1 MGVLA
6 MGMYRRFIR
15 AKKGMSTIFGG
26 LFFIILILMG
36 FNLLVWG
43 FIQYDNYN
51 TSLRSMSQND
61 ALAASENLVP
71 TNPGAQNFTSV
82 GFNVPVN
89 NLGGTTVSIARIYIT
104 NVSPTGGTNC
114 TSNPCIIDPSPG
126 TSNCTGNGLC
136 FFTNGNIAAGEI
148 NHLIHVTMP
157 TAISGQT
164 LNDGS
169 AYRVILSSTRGRLF
183 SFFYPWPITP
193 VNIGNPGGNFVTNI
207 GPLAIFFDFKSFN
220 FTQGSQTSSQSAF
233 CMPSASTVVIWVK
246 LANTATDSGVTL
258 AGSTMMQ
265 MQPYSANGFGQFV
278 RTWIVSP
285 TSVNPNTITP
295 YVQTGP
301 GANPYFLPAASA
313 NGPAATQIVYFGG
326 NGQGGTGGVGFGR
339 DDNWLTFIGFYYIYR
354 GQPQGETIPF
364 MDFKTTAGYPG
375 TC

>member
-1 MGVLA
+1 MTI
-6 MGMYRRFIR
+6 YRRFIR
-15 AKKGMSTIFGG
+15 AKKGMSTVFGG

-51 TSLRSMSQND
+51 TSLRQMGQND
-61 ALAASENLVP
+61 ALASSENLVP
-71 TNPGAQNFTSV
+71 TNPGAQNFSST

-104 NVSPTGGTNC
+104 NVSPTGSTNC
-114 TSNPCIIDPSPG
+114 TTGPCLVDPAPG
-126 TSNCTGNGLC
+126 TSNCTGNGNC
-136 FFTNGNIAAGEI
+136 FFTNGNVAAGEI

-157 TAISGQT
+157 TAISGQS

-169 AYRVILSSTRGRLF
+169 AWRVILASTRGRLF

-193 VNIGNPGGNFVTNI
+193 VNVGNPGGNFVTNI
-207 GPLAIFFDFKSFN
+207 GPLSIYFDFKSFN
-220 FTQGSQTSSQSAF
+220 FTQGAQTSSQSAF
-233 CMPSASTVVIWVK
+233 CMPSSSTVVVWVK

-285 TSVNPNTITP
+285 TSVNPASITP
-295 YVQTGP
+295 YNQVT
-301 GANPYFLPAASA
+301 NPYFLPAAPA
-313 NGPAATQIVYFGG
+313 NGAAPTQIIYFGG
-326 NGQGGTGGVGFGR
+326 NGQGGTGGVSFGR